1 MHGSSILTGP
11 VAAATVPR
19 STSTM
24 NIQRYLDALTAI
36 YRANEADS
44 PHQLRLPRPAAKR
57 LMTKAEKATGASLDA
72 DLRHLWELFDGS
84 NGAPFLRDG
93 KYLFSYALLSVEES
107 LDHRSAFEDRAP
119 HYSGRSERTGPR
131 DARVGN
137 GWFSPGWLPFAAED
151 DHAVLLVDH
160 QPLGSGTPGQVIRYI
175 HDPDRIEYVCDSI
188 SELLQTSINA
198 IQADPLEFL
207 QIY

>member
-1 MHGSSILTGP
+1 
-11 VAAATVPR
+11 
-19 STSTM
+19 M

-36 YRANEADS
+36 YRANETDS
-44 PHQLRLPRPAAKR
+44 PHLLRLPSPATKRSMAKVER
-57 LMTKAEKATGASLDA
+57 ATGASLDA
-72 DLRHLWELFDGS
+72 NLRHLWERFDGS
-84 NGAPFLRDG
+84 DGAPFLHDG
-93 KYLFSYALLSVEES
+93 TYLFSYALLSVEES

-119 HYSGRSERTGPR
+119 QYSGSIEHTDPR
-131 DARVGN
+131 DARVGI
-137 GWFSPGWLPFAAED
+137 GWFSPGWLPFAAEG
-151 DHAVLLVDH
+151 DHAVLLVDQ

-207 QIY
+207 QI